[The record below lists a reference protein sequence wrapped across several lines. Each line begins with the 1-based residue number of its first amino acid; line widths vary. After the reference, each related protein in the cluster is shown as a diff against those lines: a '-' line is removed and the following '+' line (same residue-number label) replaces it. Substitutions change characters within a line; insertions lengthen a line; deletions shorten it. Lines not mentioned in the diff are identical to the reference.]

1 MKLTGQRLNIYRG
14 KKHLNLVG
22 GTCLKSK
29 GEYCLPA
36 FMAGSDVTIRT
47 DVVDSDIPL
56 LLSRSA
62 MKRAGVKMDLESDT
76 VTILGKTVALHLTSS
91 GHYCIPIDKN
101 ENIPVENVC
110 ADNLEEPD
118 VKKRREILLKLLC

>member
-1 MKLTGQRLNIYRG
+1 MCGESWIKNYID
-14 KKHLNLVG
+14 HLDETDRSKTEYMQGEKTFKFGG

-36 FMAGSDVTIRT
+36 FMAGLEVTIRT

-76 VTILGKTVALHLTSS
+76 ATILGKTVALNLTSS
-91 GHYCIPIDKN
+91 GHYCIPIDK
-101 ENIPVENVC
+101 
-110 ADNLEEPD
+110 
-118 VKKRREILLKLLC
+118 K